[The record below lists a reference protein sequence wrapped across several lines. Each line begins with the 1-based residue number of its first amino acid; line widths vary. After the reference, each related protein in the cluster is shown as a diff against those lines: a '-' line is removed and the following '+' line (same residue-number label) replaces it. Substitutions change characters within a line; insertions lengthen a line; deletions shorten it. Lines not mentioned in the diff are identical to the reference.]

1 MAMIVADNPDPDAA
15 IPDVIEKVI
24 WKALQIAASQTTRI
38 EMEELWIRTRLLN
51 PDSEFRKEIVF
62 QFVRDV
68 AVFLQDFVQ
77 VRLDPAMESSGHEVA
92 ILKPI
97 HRS

>member
-1 MAMIVADNPDPDAA
+1 MAHDPDPDAA

-24 WKALQIAASQTTRI
+24 WKALQIAAPQTTRI
-38 EMEELWIRTRLLN
+38 EMEESWIRARFT
-51 PDSEFRKEIVF
+51 DSASEFRKEIVF

-68 AVFLQDFVQ
+68 AVFRQDFVQ
-77 VRLDPAMESSGHEVA
+77 VRLDPAMDSNVHEAAV
-92 ILKPI
+92 LKPI